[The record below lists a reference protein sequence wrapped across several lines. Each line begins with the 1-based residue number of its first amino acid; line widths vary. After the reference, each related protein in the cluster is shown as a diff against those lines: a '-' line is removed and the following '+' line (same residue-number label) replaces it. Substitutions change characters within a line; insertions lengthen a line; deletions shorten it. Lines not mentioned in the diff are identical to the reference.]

1 MGPLIQ
7 QGIISPEWNPIIAF
21 IIGICFGF
29 VLEQA
34 GFSTAR
40 KIVGVFYGFDMTVLR
55 VFLTAVVT
63 ASLGLLYFNY
73 LGWIDLSRVFINHTF
88 IWSAIVG
95 GVLVGLGMIV
105 GGYCPGTSFAAASI
119 GKIDGMVFIGGLF
132 IGVFFYAETFPWLF
146 KKLSTSGGLGQ
157 ITLYDLLGISSGTL
171 AFFLVIFAIGLFWLT
186 VFITRRFSNKEF
198 KY

>member
-7 QGIISPEWNPIIAF
+7 QGLINQEWNPIIAF
-21 IIGICFGF
+21 ILGVGFGF

-73 LGWIDLSRVFINHTF
+73 LGWIDLTMIYINPTF

-119 GKIDGMVFIGGLF
+119 GKIDGLVFIGGLF
-132 IGVFFYAETFPWLF
+132 IGVFFYGEAFPWLF
-146 KKLSTSGGLGQ
+146 KDLYTAGSLGKV
-157 ITLYDLLGISSGTL
+157 TLYELLGISSGTL
-171 AFFLVIFAIGLFWLT
+171 AFLLALFAIGLFWLT
-186 VFITRRFSNKEF
+186 IVITKRFANKEF

>member
-7 QGIISPEWNPIIAF
+7 QGILSPEWDMIFAF
-21 IIGICFGF
+21 IIGLSFGF
-29 VLEQA
+29 ILEQA

-40 KIVGVFYGFDMTVLR
+40 KIVGVFYGYDMTVLR

-63 ASLGLLYFNY
+63 ASVGLLYFNY
-73 LGWIDLSRVFINHTF
+73 LGWIDLSMIYINPTF

-105 GGYCPGTSFAAASI
+105 GGYCPGTSFAAAAI

-132 IGVFFYAETFPWLF
+132 IGVFFYGETYDLLF
-146 KKLSTSGGLGQ
+146 KKLHDAGNLGPVTFYQ
-157 ITLYDLLGISSGTL
+157 SLGISSGTL
-171 AFFLVIFAIGLFWLT
+171 EFFFLIFAIFMFWMT
-186 VFITRRFSNKEF
+186 IVITKAFSNKQY

>member
-7 QGIISPEWNPIIAF
+7 QGILSPEWDMIFAF
-21 IIGICFGF
+21 LIGMGFGF

-63 ASLGLLYFNY
+63 ATIGLLYFNY
-73 LGWIDLSRVFINHTF
+73 LGWIDLSMIYINPTF

-105 GGYCPGTSFAAASI
+105 GGYCPGTSFAAAAI
-119 GKIDGMVFIGGLF
+119 GKIDGMVFIAGLF
-132 IGVFFYAETFPWLF
+132 LGVFFYGETFNLLF
-146 KKLSTSGGLGQ
+146 KELFEAGNLGPVMFYE
-157 ITLYDLLGISSGTL
+157 ILGISAGTL
-171 AFFLVIFAIGLFWLT
+171 EFFFLIFAVFMFWMT
-186 VFITRRFSNKEF
+186 IFITKKFANR
-198 KY
+198 KYKY

>member
-7 QGIISPEWNPIIAF
+7 QGIVSPEWNSIFAF
-21 IIGICFGF
+21 FIGIGFGF

-40 KIVGVFYGFDMTVLR
+40 KIVGVFYGYDMTVLR

-63 ASLGLLYFNY
+63 AAIGLLYFNY
-73 LGWIDLSRVFINHTF
+73 LGWIDLSLVYINPTF

-105 GGYCPGTSFAAASI
+105 GGYCPGTSFAAAVI
-119 GKIDGMVFIGGLF
+119 GKIDGIVFIGGIFVGVLF
-132 IGVFFYAETFPWLF
+132 YGETYDFLF
-146 KKLSTSGGLGQ
+146 KDLHNSGSLGK
-157 ITLYDLLGISSGTL
+157 ITIYDSLGISSGL
-171 AFFLVIFAIGLFWLT
+171 MGFLLVVFAIVLFWLT
-186 VFITRRFSNKEF
+186 IFITKKFSNKQF

>member
-7 QGIISPEWNPIIAF
+7 QGIASPEWDMIFAF
-21 IIGICFGF
+21 IIGLGFGF

-63 ASLGLLYFNY
+63 ATVGLLYFNY
-73 LGWIDLSRVFINHTF
+73 LGWIDLSLIYINPTY

-105 GGYCPGTSFAAASI
+105 GGYCPGTSFAAATI

-132 IGVFFYAETFPWLF
+132 LGVFFYGETYNWLF
-146 KKLSTSGGLGQ
+146 KDLHDAGNLGP
-157 ITLYDLLGISSGTL
+157 ITFYDVLGISSGML
-171 AFFLVIFAIGLFWLT
+171 EFFFLIFAILMFWMT
-186 VFITRRFSNKEF
+186 IIITKKFANR
-198 KY
+198 KYKY

>member
-7 QGIISPEWNPIIAF
+7 QGILSPEWDMIFAF
-21 IIGICFGF
+21 IIGLGFGF

-63 ASLGLLYFNY
+63 ATVGLLYFNY
-73 LGWIDLSRVFINHTF
+73 LGWIDLSMVYINPTF

-95 GVLVGLGMIV
+95 GILVGLGMIL

-132 IGVFFYAETFPWLF
+132 LGVFFYGETYDFLF
-146 KKLSTSGGLGQ
+146 KTLHDAGNLGPVLMYE
-157 ITLYDLLGISSGTL
+157 TLGISSGTL
-171 AFFLVIFAIGLFWLT
+171 EFFFLIFAIFMFWLT
-186 VFITRRFSNKEF
+186 IWITKKFSNRQY

>member
-7 QGIISPEWNPIIAF
+7 QGILSPEWDMIIAF
-21 IIGICFGF
+21 IIGLGFGF

-63 ASLGLLYFNY
+63 ATIGLLYFNY
-73 LGWIDLSRVFINHTF
+73 LGWIDLSLIYINPTF

-95 GVLVGLGMIV
+95 GILVGLGMIV
-105 GGYCPGTSFAAASI
+105 GGYCPGTSFAAATI

-132 IGVFFYAETFPWLF
+132 IGVFFYGETYIWLF
-146 KKLSTSGGLGQ
+146 KTLHDAGNLGPV
-157 ITLYDLLGISSGTL
+157 TLYDFLGISSGTL
-171 AFFLVIFAIGLFWLT
+171 EFFFLLFAIFMFWMT
-186 VFITRRFSNKEF
+186 IVITKKFANR
-198 KY
+198 KYKY

>member
-21 IIGICFGF
+21 ILGVGFGF

-40 KIVGVFYGFDMTVLR
+40 KIVGVFYGYDMTVLR

-63 ASLGLLYFNY
+63 ASVGLLYFGY
-73 LGWIDLSRVFINHTF
+73 LGWIDLSMIYINPTF

-132 IGVFFYAETFPWLF
+132 IGVFFYGETYDLLF
-146 KKLSTSGGLGQ
+146 KKLHNSGNRGP
-157 ITLYDLLGISSGTL
+157 IKLYDTLGISSGSNSL
-171 AFFLVIFAIGLFWLT
+171 CSDVICPFCRFTTTYSHLI
-186 VFITRRFSNKEF
+186 RRGE
-198 KY
+198 

>member
-7 QGIISPEWNPIIAF
+7 QGIISPAWDPIIAF
-21 IIGICFGF
+21 MIGLGFGF

-63 ASLGLLYFNY
+63 ATVGLLYFSY
-73 LGWIDLSRVFINHTF
+73 LGWIDLTMVYINPTF
-88 IWSAIVG
+88 IWSAIIG
-95 GVLVGLGMIV
+95 GILVGLGMIL
-105 GGYCPGTSFAAASI
+105 GGYCPGTSFAAAAI
-119 GKIDGMVFIGGLF
+119 GKIDGMVFIGGIFL
-132 IGVFFYAETFPWLF
+132 GVIFYGETFNWLF
-146 KKLSTSGGLGQ
+146 TDLHEAGKLGPVK
-157 ITLYDLLGISSGTL
+157 LYDTLGISAGTL
-171 AFFLVIFAIGLFWLT
+171 EFFFLIFAIFLFWLT
-186 VFITRRFSNKEF
+186 IVITKKFANRRY

>member
-7 QGIISPEWNPIIAF
+7 QGILSREWDPIIAF
-21 IIGICFGF
+21 IIGIGFGF

-63 ASLGLLYFNY
+63 ATVGLLYFNY
-73 LGWIDLSRVFINHTF
+73 LGWIDLSMVFINPTF

-95 GVLVGLGMIV
+95 GILVGLGMIM
-105 GGYCPGTSFAAASI
+105 GGYCPGTSFAAAAI
-119 GKIDGMVFIGGLF
+119 GKIDGMVFIAGIF
-132 IGVFFYAETFPWLF
+132 IGVFFYGETFDFLF
-146 KKLSTSGGLGQ
+146 KTLHESGSLGPV
-157 ITLYDLLGISSGTL
+157 TLYGLLGVSSGTVEF
-171 AFFLVIFAIGLFWLT
+171 FFLIFAIFMFWIT
-186 VFITRRFSNKEF
+186 IVITRKFANKQF

>member
-7 QGIISPEWNPIIAF
+7 QGILSPEWDMIIAF
-21 IIGICFGF
+21 VIGLGFGF

-63 ASLGLLYFNY
+63 ATVGLLYFNY
-73 LGWIDLSRVFINHTF
+73 LGWIDLSLVYINPTF

-95 GVLVGLGMIV
+95 GILVGLGMIL

-132 IGVFFYAETFPWLF
+132 LGVFFYGETYNWLF
-146 KKLSTSGGLGQ
+146 KDLHDAGNLGPVL
-157 ITLYDLLGISSGTL
+157 LYDMLGISSGTL
-171 AFFLVIFAIGLFWLT
+171 EFFFLIFAIFMFWMTIL
-186 VFITRRFSNKEF
+186 ITKKFSNRQY

>member
-7 QGIISPEWNPIIAF
+7 QGIINPEWNPIIAF
-21 IIGICFGF
+21 ILGVGFGF

-73 LGWIDLSRVFINHTF
+73 LGWIDLTMIYINPHFYLVCYSWWRSCRVRNDSRGILPRNQFCCRIN
-88 IWSAIVG
+88 W
-95 GVLVGLGMIV
+95 
-105 GGYCPGTSFAAASI
+105 
-119 GKIDGMVFIGGLF
+119 
-132 IGVFFYAETFPWLF
+132 
-146 KKLSTSGGLGQ
+146 
-157 ITLYDLLGISSGTL
+157 
-171 AFFLVIFAIGLFWLT
+171 
-186 VFITRRFSNKEF
+186 
-198 KY
+198 

>member
-7 QGIISPEWNPIIAF
+7 QGILSPEWDMIFAF
-21 IIGICFGF
+21 IIGLSFGF
-29 VLEQA
+29 ILEQA

-40 KIVGVFYGFDMTVLR
+40 KIVGVFYGYDMTVLR

-63 ASLGLLYFNY
+63 ASVGLLYFNY
-73 LGWIDLSRVFINHTF
+73 LGWIDLSMIYINPTF

-105 GGYCPGTSFAAASI
+105 GGYCPGTSFAAAAI

-132 IGVFFYAETFPWLF
+132 IGVFFYGETYDLLF
-146 KKLSTSGGLGQ
+146 KKLHDAGNLGSVTFYQ
-157 ITLYDLLGISSGTL
+157 SLGISSGTL
-171 AFFLVIFAIGLFWLT
+171 EFFFLIFAIFMFWMT
-186 VFITRRFSNKEF
+186 IVITKAFSNKQY